1 MTTHELLPEGTTFQ
15 INGEKLSI
23 SVPESLATKQA
34 KAERLAEKATQWAHH
49 GTSGRQ
55 GLNGSLQLVQSLLPR
70 AQQLAEIETSSRLVV
85 EGHVLMMS
93 SPVLYRENGELHTI
107 PVGFVLGQHFEESF
121 RRALVLSRG
130 DPMTFLQRP
139 VSATLLALAFVLLLL
154 VVLPSFRR
162 TREEAFKER

>member
-70 AQQLAEIETSSRLVV
+70 AQQLDQE
-85 EGHVLMMS
+85 
-93 SPVLYRENGELHTI
+93 
-107 PVGFVLGQHFEESF
+107 
-121 RRALVLSRG
+121 
-130 DPMTFLQRP
+130 RP
-139 VSATLLALAFVLLLL
+139 VAGRHHSEASLAVDLL
-154 VVLPSFRR
+154 
-162 TREEAFKER
+162 ED